1 MVKNKTFDSRFR
13 HVVMGIAVIALS
25 SCGGNAPDTSAVSG
39 ETPVKPAPSSNFVV
53 EGDHAIGNP
62 DAEVT
67 IVEYA
72 SVVCGACANWHNSV
86 YPEFSKKYIE
96 TGKVRYVFREFPTP
110 PESLAFAGFT
120 IANCAG
126 EDKFLKNISLQFK
139 RQQAILSAQNKR
151 KAYEDLAK
159 NSGLSVE
166 KYEACLADQEWK
178 KRYDNVVQGGK
189 DAGVTVTPTFF
200 INGTKFK
207 VFAVEEFDALIA
219 PLVFADDTTAEA
231 AE

>member
-1 MVKNKTFDSRFR
+1 MFEKMQIDSRVK
-13 HVVMGIAVIALS
+13 HITLGVMSFALAA
-25 SCGGNAPDTSAVSG
+25 CGNSAPDSSAVSG

-53 EGDHAIGNP
+53 DGDHSVGNP
-62 DAEVT
+62 DAEIT

-86 YPEFSKKYIE
+86 YPELSKKYIE

-139 RQQAILSAQNKR
+139 RQKAILSAQDKR

-159 NSGLSVE
+159 NTGLSVQ
-166 KYEACLADQEWK
+166 KYEACLADPDWK
-178 KRYDNVVQGGK
+178 KRYDAVVQGGK
-189 DAGVTVTPTFF
+189 DAGVSATPTFF

-207 VFAVEEFDALIA
+207 VFSLEEFDALIA
-219 PLVFADDTTAEA
+219 PLAFGEDTTAEA